1 MFGFAGL
8 YTSLLKAGKQNK
20 CATASDFCGLI
31 ERKGSLKN
39 ELKRQENM
47 KRLLL
52 ALLAAGLIGCA
63 EQYAPLSATTGVHL
77 FPLFDYRGGMGL
89 P

>member
-1 MFGFAGL
+1 
-8 YTSLLKAGKQNK
+8 
-20 CATASDFCGLI
+20 
-31 ERKGSLKN
+31 
-39 ELKRQENM
+39 M

-63 EQYAPLSATTGVHL
+63 EQYRATISDDRVHL